1 MNPIYCKYSNDRDKQ
16 FRIKTCIKL
25 DSEGEKEIYKYPA
38 GDFSKEHVRKMYDN
52 YVRMCKCFE
61 GTNFVPN
68 KCEIEGEAVKFQFLN
83 QMTMEGYLDD
93 LYAKGK
99 YFEVIE
105 AIKNFRDELYSLESN
120 IDFTYTEEFEQVFGK
135 NTSFMG
141 EKSLEIS
148 NIDMVFGNI
157 LLGEKNTI
165 IDYEWIFDFPVPIEF
180 ILFRTVY
187 YYVHGNA
194 KRHKLIEYNVFELL
208 GITEQKKNMYF
219 EMERMFQKYVAGN
232 SATLSSLKETMLK
245 RRKASLNDKSISGM
259 NYVQIYFDYG
269 QGFNEEDS
277 VKKHYN
283 YTDNRVSI
291 SAKIDKEVNGV
302 RIDPATSSV
311 ILSGLSV
318 FVDENPIEISASN
331 GHYMNKDVVAFLD
344 DEPNII
350 VSSVKKD
357 SILRIEFDILSP
369 NENATNTLVGT
380 IINNNEYIKQLENEN
395 ISLKNSYSQMEGEK
409 NNTINYITNEKNI
422 LEVRCRE
429 YEAYI
434 NRIRSTFVWRVYSAL
449 KKTLKS
455 LKNEGILKTLKKI
468 ARKVK
473 NKLFNKN
480 KPVNVQHPV
489 SVPGSTGVKVSTKK
503 HILVVVHEAQKAG
516 GSLLSLSIVKTIKK
530 VSEFEPIIL
539 MISGGPIMD
548 EFRKVAVTYELNWPG
563 FAEVYDKNQ
572 LNSVVAELTKYN
584 IKYAL
589 CNCVVTG
596 IVAERLKANN
606 IKIATMVHELPAS
619 IKGYNFEKA
628 AKNAAK
634 YSDDMIFAANF
645 VKERFVENYPFDEGH
660 CHIIPQGV
668 YSEFKCSGIEEK
680 SQRKKRICD
689 KLGVKEDAKFVL
701 GCGYGNFRKGLDW
714 FGLIAINA
722 MKKNDKLHFI
732 WIGEKEA
739 EFGQWINNDLRAQ
752 GLENRFHWMGYVD
765 KTEDFF
771 IGSDVFL
778 LSSREDPFPSVVLD
792 AMKGYTPV
800 IAFDNA
806 GGIPEILE
814 NNCGVAVEYGE
825 CDAVVAEIEKLV
837 NDEEASAVIATNA
850 KQFLDGLSPQ
860 NYVKQLLSILIG
872 DSSFEKIMPD
882 LKVSVVIPNYNYE
895 RYIPE
900 RLECI
905 LNQTILPYEIIF
917 LDDVSKDNSVRV
929 ADEILKKSGIKYQI
943 IANTENQG
951 CFKQWLNGK
960 NAATGDLIWIAEAD
974 DVCELDFIERLLPY
988 FNDDQVN
995 LAYAQSEVIF
1005 EEGEHSGFIYTEYTK
1020 DLSEEKWSYDY
1031 VTNGETEIIDGLG
1044 IKNTIPNASGVIMR
1058 KSAMEGLDDV
1068 LCNFTISGDWLGYVY
1083 TIKTGKIAFCSDVLN
1098 YHRRHRNS
1106 IIHQKEQDIRMFL
1119 ELMDIKLFIADN
1131 FMIPESIKYR
1141 FLNHIKDEY
1150 NRLVTDKSKAFEN
1163 QEQLM
1168 VKYNLLQKTVEEK
1181 IEKYKYLKNSPQKK
1195 LLFVMPDFEM
1205 GGGQTLVVRLANYFS
1220 KFHKVFV
1227 YNARPWLY
1235 EERIAKM
1242 FDAKVEILNST
1253 GNPDELRAHVINN
1266 QIEIINDHIWWSDK
1280 IVYKAVHDLD
1290 TRVVLSMHGCYEAL
1304 LEHPDWDGEFELL
1317 VDKIL
1322 GRANEIIY
1330 ATEKNTPVFKR
1341 VDVNNKIHQIYYGY
1355 ELESIPRKN
1364 RADLDI
1370 DESSFV
1376 FGMVARGIKEKG
1388 FGEAVEAF
1396 LKMKENYQSESDM
1409 VLIGNGKFIDE
1420 LKEKYAAEKNIHFVD
1435 NLRRPSEWIGY
1446 VKMFDCAMLPTYF
1459 ISESLPNSVIE
1470 YLAYNK
1476 PVISTDIGDIKYMLV
1491 KDEHKAGIVLNL
1503 KDNKVDA
1510 GMLAEAMYKMATDKE
1525 LYDQYLKGSK
1535 ELFKQFDIKN
1545 FANNYYELFIN

>member
-1 MNPIYCKYSNDRDKQ
+1 MMNPIYCKYSNDRDKQ

-25 DSEGEKEIYKYPA
+25 DEAGNKVIYKYPA
-38 GDFSKEHVRKMYDN
+38 SDFSKAHIHKMYEN
-52 YVRMCKCFE
+52 YQNMCKSLE
-61 GTNFVPN
+61 GSNFVPN
-68 KCEIEGEAVKFQFLN
+68 KCELEGDAVKFEFLS
-83 QMTMEGYLDD
+83 QMTMEGYLDN
-93 LYAKGK
+93 LYAKGQ
-99 YFEVIE
+99 YFEIIE
-105 AIKNFRDELYSLESN
+105 AIKKYRDELYGLKSN
-120 IDFTYTEEFEQVFGK
+120 IDFKYTEEFEQVFGM

-157 LLGEKNTI
+157 LLGEKNTV
-165 IDYEWIFDFPVPIEF
+165 IDYEWILDFPVPIEF
-180 ILFRTVY
+180 ILFRTIY

-194 KRHKLIEYNVFELL
+194 KRSKLIEYNILELL
-208 GITEQKKNMYF
+208 GISEQKKAMYF
-219 EMERMFQKYVAGN
+219 EMEKMFQKYVAGE

-245 RRKASLNDKSISGM
+245 RRKTTLNSNSISGM

-269 QGFNEEDS
+269 NGFSEENS

-283 YTDNRVSI
+283 YIDNKVKVNVRV
-291 SAKIDKEVNGV
+291 DKEVKNL
-302 RIDPATSSV
+302 RIDPASSSIIIYKFMAKMNDEHIAISSSNACCIDEDTMAFYNGDPQ
-311 ILSGLSV
+311 ILISG
-318 FVDENPIEISASN
+318 IKN
-331 GHYMNKDVVAFLD
+331 GSMLEV
-344 DEPNII
+344 
-350 VSSVKKD
+350 
-357 SILRIEFDILSP
+357 EFDILAP
-369 NENATNTLVGT
+369 NENSTDILVGT
-380 IINNNEYIKQLENEN
+380 IVDNVVYAKQLENEN
-395 ISLKNSYSQMEGEK
+395 EGLKCAYTQVG
-409 NNTINYITNEKNI
+409 NERNI
-422 LEVRCRE
+422 LEAKCRE
-429 YEAYI
+429 YEIYI
-434 NRIRSTFVWRVYSAL
+434 NRVHSTFAWRVYTAL

-455 LKNEGILKTLKKI
+455 LKNEGIIKTCKKVAKKI
-468 ARKVK
+468 K
-473 NKLFNKN
+473 NKLFKKN
-480 KPVNVQHPV
+480 QPV
-489 SVPGSTGVKVSTKK
+489 SAGNVVSVQNSNSVKVSGKK
-503 HILVVVHEAQKAG
+503 YILVVVHEAQKAG

-530 VSEFEPIIL
+530 VSEFEPIVL

-548 EFRKVAVTYELNWPG
+548 EFRKLAMTYELNWPG

-572 LNSVVAELTKYN
+572 LNNVMSEIKKYN

-596 IVAERLKANN
+596 IVADRLKADN
-606 IKIATMVHELPAS
+606 IKIATMVHELPTS

-645 VKERFVENYPFDEGH
+645 VKDRFVENYPFPEEH

-668 YSEFKCSGIEEK
+668 YSDFKCNKIEEK
-680 SQRKKRICD
+680 SQHKKRVCN
-689 KLGVKEDAKFVL
+689 KLGIREDAKLVL

-714 FGLIAINA
+714 FGLIAVNA
-722 MKKNDKLHFI
+722 MKKNKDLHFI
-732 WIGEKEA
+732 WIGEKET
-739 EFGQWINNDLRAQ
+739 EFGQWIDNDLCTQ
-752 GLENRFHWMGYVD
+752 GLKDRFHWMGYVD
-765 KTEDFF
+765 NTEDFF

-814 NNCGVAVEYGE
+814 NDCGVSVEYGN
-825 CDAVVAEIEKLV
+825 CDAVVNEIEKFV
-837 NDEEASAVIATNA
+837 NNAERSARVANNA
-850 KQFLDGLSPQ
+850 KKFLEGLSPQ
-860 NYVKQLLSILIG
+860 NYVKQLLGILVG
-872 DSSFEKIMPD
+872 NNSFEKIMPD

-905 LNQTILPYEIIF
+905 LNQTIQPYEIIF
-917 LDDVSKDNSVRV
+917 LDDVSKDNSVKL
-929 ADEILKKSGIKYQI
+929 AEDILRTSGIKYQI

-988 FNDDQVN
+988 FSDDQVN
-995 LAYAQSEVIF
+995 LAYGQSEVIY
-1005 EEGEHSGFIYTEYTK
+1005 EEGEHSGFVYTEYTK
-1020 DLSEEKWSYDY
+1020 DLSEEKWEHDY

-1058 KSAMEGLDDV
+1058 KSAMEGLDEI
-1068 LCNFTISGDWLGYVY
+1068 LCNFSISGDWLGYVY

-1131 FMIPESIKYR
+1131 FMIPASIKDR

-1168 VKYNLLQKTVEEK
+1168 EKYNLLQKKVEEK
-1181 IEKYKYLKNSPQKK
+1181 IETYLYLKNSPQKK
-1195 LLFVMPDFEM
+1195 ILFVMPDFEM

-1242 FDAKVEILNST
+1242 FDTKVEILDST
-1253 GNPDELRAHVINN
+1253 GNPNELRTYVINN

-1304 LEHPDWDGEFELL
+1304 LEHPDWDVEFEQL

-1322 GRANEIIY
+1322 GRADEIIY

-1341 VDVNNKIHQIYYGY
+1341 VSVDEKIHQIYYGY
-1355 ELESIPRKN
+1355 ELESIPR
-1364 RADLDI
+1364 I
-1370 DESSFV
+1370 DREAMGIEKDSFV

-1396 LKMKENYQSESDM
+1396 IKMKEKFSQKSDL
-1409 VLIGNGKFIDE
+1409 VLIGNGTFIDE
-1420 LKEKYAAEKNIHFVD
+1420 LKEKYADVKNVHFVD
-1435 NLRRPSEWIGY
+1435 NLKKPSEWIGY

-1470 YLAYNK
+1470 YLAYGK
-1476 PVISTDIGDIKYMLV
+1476 PVISTDIGDIKYMLL
-1491 KDEHKAGIVLNL
+1491 KDEHKAGIVLDL
-1503 KDNKVDA
+1503 KNSKVDA
-1510 GMLAEAMYKMATDKE
+1510 DNLASAMYSMVSDKE
-1525 LYDQYLKGSK
+1525 LYKQCLAGSK
-1535 ELFKQFDIKN
+1535 EMFKQFDIKN
-1545 FANNYYELFIN
+1545 FANNYFELFVG